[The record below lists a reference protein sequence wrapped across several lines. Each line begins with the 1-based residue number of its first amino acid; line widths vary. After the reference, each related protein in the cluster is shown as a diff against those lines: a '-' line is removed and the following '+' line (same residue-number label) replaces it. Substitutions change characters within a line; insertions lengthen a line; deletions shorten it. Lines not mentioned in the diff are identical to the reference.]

1 MMRLMR
7 TARLRV
13 IALVGLS
20 VMTLGLVSA
29 EAEIIVNGRPS
40 VVLESPAAKLVVD
53 LGGGSIVDFHLAAGG
68 LNPLRWIGP
77 GDENAALRPMAHFL
91 CLDRWGQPSEAEL
104 RNGMPFHGEAARV
117 RWREFDAPEPRDG
130 RILAAMGA
138 TLPMAG
144 LDVRRTIRLSEEAAL
159 FSVSETVS
167 NRNKLGR
174 VYNMVQHAT
183 IGPPFLDET
192 TVVDSNAQRGLM
204 QSSPLP
210 NPEQPEIQW
219 PQASKQGQ
227 PVDLRH
233 LTSDPDPNVVS
244 FVVDGELGWVTAT
257 SASKELLLG
266 YIWRTA
272 DYPWLN
278 IWRHVKD
285 GKPLARGLEFG
296 TTGLHQP
303 FKVLTTKP
311 SIFGRTT
318 FTYLDAGE
326 SSTRSYAAFLVKVP
340 RDFQGVDRV
349 LYRAG
354 QLFIHERGSGREMTI
369 PADRLF

>member
-1 MMRLMR
+1 
-7 TARLRV
+7 
-13 IALVGLS
+13 
-20 VMTLGLVSA
+20 
-29 EAEIIVNGRPS
+29 
-40 VVLESPAAKLVVD
+40 VLNSPAAKLVVD
-53 LGGGSIVDFHLAAGG
+53 LGGGSIVDFHLAGDG

-77 GDENAALRPMAHFL
+77 ADENAVLRPMAHFL

-117 RWREFDAPEPRDG
+117 RWREFDAPERSDG
-130 RILAAMGA
+130 TILAAMGA

-144 LDVRRTIRLSEEAAL
+144 LEVRRTVRLSEATAV
-159 FSVSETVS
+159 FSISETVT

-192 TVVDSNAQRGLM
+192 TVVDSNAQRGFM
-204 QSSPLP
+204 QSSPMP
-210 NPEQPEIQW
+210 NPEQPEVRW
-219 PQASKQGQ
+219 PEASKRGQ

-244 FVVDGELGWVTAT
+244 FVVDGEFGWVTAT
-257 SASKELLLG
+257 NASKGLLLG
-266 YIWRTA
+266 YMWRTA

-278 IWRHVKD
+278 IWRHVAD
-285 GKPLARGLEFG
+285 GRPLARGLEFG

-311 SIFGRTT
+311 SIFGRPT

-326 SSTRSYAAFLVKVP
+326 SATRSYAAFLIKAP
-340 RDFQGVDRV
+340 LDFRGVDRV
-349 LYRAG
+349 VYRGG
-354 QLFIHERGSGREMTI
+354 QLVVHELRGERELTI
-369 PADRLF
+369 KVDPLLW